1 MDLRH
6 LRYFIAVADAG
17 GFSKAAARLRV
28 SQPALWR
35 QVRQLEQ
42 DLGVRLFDR
51 IGRRV
56 RITGQG
62 ENLLAQGRDLLA
74 RAESLGERARA
85 SGAGQTGI
93 LRLGATPQTLES
105 LAGFLARWSRSSP
118 GVSLQLVEDGGMQL
132 LDRLEGGEI
141 HVALTLGGDSR
152 FRGRLLFPT
161 RLLAVVPAGHRLSRH
176 RTVEVASL
184 LQEALLL
191 LRPGFGSREW
201 FDTACRVLHARPR
214 VLLESGAP
222 NTLIALAREGQGI
235 AIVPSTV
242 RFTRTGVRPIPILHA
257 GASLG
262 RWIAANWDPRRF
274 FPPYAERFVESLA
287 RHTGREAWRAF
298 KHAPPVPLPRD
309 TGDQANEET
318 LENGVPLFRHLDAS
332 RATRGAV
339 RSSTR
344 SETT

>member
-51 IGRRV
+51 IGRRI

-62 ENLLAQGRDLLA
+62 EDLLAQGRDLLA

-85 SGAGQTGI
+85 FGAGRTGV

-105 LAGFLARWSRSSP
+105 LAGFFARWRRASP
-118 GVSLQLVEDGGMQL
+118 GVSLRLIEDGGAQL
-132 LDRLEGGEI
+132 ADRLEASEP
-141 HVALTLGGDSR
+141 HLALTLAGDPR
-152 FRGRLLFPT
+152 FRGRLLFPI
-161 RLLAVVPAGHRLSRH
+161 RLLAVIPAGHRLARR
-176 RTVEVASL
+176 RTVEVADL
-184 LQEALLL
+184 VQEVLLL
-191 LRPGFGSREW
+191 LRPGFVSREW
-201 FDTACRVLHARPR
+201 FDAACRVVHVRPH

-222 NTLIALAREGQGI
+222 SALIALAREGLGI
-235 AIVPSTV
+235 AVVPSTV
-242 RFTRTGVRPIPILHA
+242 RFTRARVHQVPILHA

-274 FPPYAERFVESLA
+274 LAPYAERFVESLA
-287 RHTGREAWRAF
+287 TFAKRHVSHEFR
-298 KHAPPVPLPRD
+298 HAPPIPLPR
-309 TGDQANEET
+309 GMK
-318 LENGVPLFRHLDAS
+318 
-332 RATRGAV
+332 
-339 RSSTR
+339 SSQNA
-344 SETT
+344 

>member
-28 SQPALWR
+28 SQPAIWR

-62 ENLLAQGRDLLA
+62 EDLLVQGRDLLA

-85 SGAGQTGI
+85 FGAGRTGV

-105 LAGFLARWSRSSP
+105 LAGFLARWRRSSP
-118 GVSLQLVEDGGMQL
+118 GVSLRLIEDGGAQL
-132 LDRLEGGEI
+132 ADRLEAGEL
-141 HVALTLGGDSR
+141 HLALTLAGDPR
-152 FRGRLLFPT
+152 FRGRLLFPI
-161 RLLAVVPAGHRLSRH
+161 RLLAVIPVGHRLARR
-176 RTVEVASL
+176 RTVEVADL
-184 LQEALLL
+184 AQEVLLL
-191 LRPGFGSREW
+191 LRPGFVSREW
-201 FDTACRVLHARPR
+201 FDAACRVVHARPN

-222 NTLIALAREGQGI
+222 SALIALAREGLGI
-235 AIVPSTV
+235 AVVPSTV
-242 RFTRTGVRPIPILHA
+242 RFTRARVRPVPILHA

-262 RWIAANWDPRRF
+262 RWMAANWDPRRF
-274 FPPYAERFVESLA
+274 LAPYAERFVDSLA
-287 RHTGREAWRAF
+287 TYASRHVGHEPR
-298 KHAPPVPLPRD
+298 HAPPIPPPREMKNS
-309 TGDQANEET
+309 QNA
-318 LENGVPLFRHLDAS
+318 
-332 RATRGAV
+332 
-339 RSSTR
+339 
-344 SETT
+344 